1 MRTGDLPFALVVGAA
16 SPIKR
21 VKDLIA
27 YARASPGKVSYATP
41 NSTSLVSSETI
52 RAMARIDI
60 LGVPYKTI

>member
-1 MRTGDLPFALVVGAA
+1 VRTGDLPFALVVGAA

-21 VKDLIA
+21 VKDLID

-52 RAMARIDI
+52 RVMA
-60 LGVPYKTI
+60 